1 MTAWEPPAAKE
12 KCAFPEQLVSA
23 CRRLLVVNGRF
34 STCSYFYAITLQFS
48 EIKTERNK
56 ERKGSRNKTQTPNPY
71 EDIHEVSLPA
81 LCEFCCGVLLFL
93 SAPTC
98 TPE

>member
-48 EIKTERNK
+48 EIKT
-56 ERKGSRNKTQTPNPY
+56 PNPY

-93 SAPTC
+93 SAPTF